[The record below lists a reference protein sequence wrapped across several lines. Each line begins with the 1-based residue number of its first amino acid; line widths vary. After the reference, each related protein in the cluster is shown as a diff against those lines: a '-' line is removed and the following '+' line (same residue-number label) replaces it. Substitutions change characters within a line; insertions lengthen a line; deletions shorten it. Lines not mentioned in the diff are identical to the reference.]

1 MIIGSHTIIQS
12 TDADADRAFLRDVLG
27 LTGIDSGGGWLIFA
41 LPASELAIHPSSSND
56 VHEQYLICADVE
68 AFVAQMQRHGASC
81 SPISEQRWGRLTQVT
96 LPGGGKLGVYE
107 ASHARP
113 EAAATKS
120 GAAKSGA
127 SRNGAKNTGARKS
140 VKASKNTPRERGASK
155 KPQRSAK
162 KRSAKRG
169 TKPAKAGQRRKNS
182 RSRP

>member
-41 LPASELAIHPSSSND
+41 LPASELAIHPSSNND
-56 VHEQYLICADVE
+56 VHEYYLICSDVV
-68 AFVAQMQRHGASC
+68 AFVAQMQQYGASC
-81 SPISEQRWGRLTQVT
+81 SPILDQRWGRLTQVT

-107 ASHARP
+107 ASHPRP

-120 GAAKSGA
+120 AKKSGA
-127 SRNGAKNTGARKS
+127 KKSGAKKTDAKKS
-140 VKASKNTPRERGASK
+140 VKASKRTPKKKGVSK
-155 KPQRSAK
+155 KPQRIAK
-162 KRSAKRG
+162 KPSG
-169 TKPAKAGQRRKNS
+169 AKAAKVGQRRKNS

>member
-41 LPASELAIHPSSSND
+41 LPASELAIHPSSNND

-68 AFVAQMQRHGASC
+68 AFVTHMQQHGASC
-81 SPISEQRWGRLTQVT
+81 SQISDQRWGRLTQVT
-96 LPGGGKLGVYE
+96 LPCGGKLGVYE

-113 EAAATKS
+113 EAVATKS
-120 GAAKSGA
+120 GAKKRAK
-127 SRNGAKNTGARKS
+127 KS
-140 VKASKNTPRERGASK
+140 AKASKSTPKKKGTAK
-155 KPQRSAK
+155 KPQRVAK
-162 KRSAKRG
+162 KPSAKRG
-169 TKPAKAGQRRKNS
+169 AKSAKAGQRRKNS